1 MPGYY
6 MSTKKILILSS
17 KKKNKNGN
25 LRDRG
30 EYKKKCQD
38 IYINCHAGVFMKAHA
53 L

>member
-17 KKKNKNGN
+17 KKKFLKREFKGGGGI
-25 LRDRG
+25 R
-30 EYKKKCQD
+30 KKCQD
-38 IYINCHAGVFMKAHA
+38 IYINCHSSVFMKAHA